1 MTEKIHLKAQ
11 AKVYDSGWVDTE
23 FRITDDSLFIGKQK
37 LPFKEIEDLE
47 NTVVESV
54 NCIQIKKNT
63 GKIIV
68 WLPPNLHQQV
78 FRFIAFNL
86 KADKFAVFFLSP
98 ATVGGVVSST
108 GQWEK
113 GYFSVTDEGFWFL
126 SAKKQKRI
134 PIENFGSVKKD
145 IRNVGGK
152 QRTVLVLSHVEKS
165 DVVTSLLLCPE
176 STLEMLE
183 SYLLQ
188 LFEKHSP
195 KMEFSE
201 DEMQIL
207 MLIYSGLDS
216 VSIENM
222 IGVSTNELNKY
233 YDRLID
239 AGMAK
244 VVKVRKEIEL
254 TPGGVNMV
262 DKLSKK

>member
-1 MTEKIHLKAQ
+1 MTEKIHLRTTV
-11 AKVYDSGWVDTE
+11 KVYDGEWVDAE
-23 FRITDDSLFIGKQK
+23 FRITDDSLFVGKQK
-37 LPFKEIEDLE
+37 IPFKAIEDLE
-47 NTVVESV
+47 NIALEGGSS
-54 NCIQIKKNT
+54 IQIKKN
-63 GKIIV
+63 GDKITIR
-68 WLPPNLHQQV
+68 LPRDLHQQV

-98 ATVGGVVSST
+98 ATVGGVVSSA
-108 GQWEK
+108 GHWEK

-126 SAKKQKRI
+126 SSKKQKRI

-145 IRNVGGK
+145 LRNVGGK
-152 QRTVLVLSHVEKS
+152 QRTVLVLSHVENS

-183 SYLLQ
+183 NYLLE
-188 LFEKHSP
+188 LFEKHNP
-195 KMEFSE
+195 EIDFSE

-207 MLIYSGLDS
+207 MLVYSGLDS

-222 IGVSTNELNKY
+222 IGIPTDELNKY